1 MKEIEFQKE
10 KEKLMHTIS
19 IIKQILQDESLD
31 LKRLYDDFVG
41 DREELW
47 RIADRKKLHISNLEV
62 AANKPYFARIDF
74 ISEEDGNKSTIY
86 IGKNGIMNGTDIVVT
101 DWRAP
106 ISSLYYDAEIGKC
119 KYEAPTG
126 QITGEMLLKRQYEI
140 ENGILEEYF
149 DVDLV
154 SNDGLL
160 QKYLNDNNDARL
172 KSIVSTIQKEQNDV
186 IRKEIS
192 DNIIVQG
199 VAGSGK
205 TTVALHRIAY
215 LVYNYINS
223 IKQNQYL
230 VIGPNPVFLKYIRSV
245 LPELDVDGVEQC
257 TYEMFAKEYID
268 EDINIDFSNKKV
280 VANVSGKSKN
290 DIDKFKCS
298 MKYKDM
304 LEQFLKVYYYSIT
317 SKPLMLG
324 NFQVLSSQEI
334 EMAFKST
341 ENGYTNNLSNRI
353 ELTIDRLCRVI
364 EDKQNDLISK
374 YGEYSYEIFKT
385 ADSEEEKKKMRNMFS
400 KDRNEISKNCRS
412 SLRKYFNKTKINS
425 TKFYKLFLST
435 ISDFDIYQYPHLNEL
450 KQETLKNIKD
460 GFYDFEDLAALIYIK
475 RLISPDKAY
484 EKIRHVVIDEAQ
496 DLGEFNFYSLK
507 KALPSATFS
516 IFGDLAQ
523 SIYDYRGINNWD
535 EVNNS
540 MFDNAGNIIKF
551 NKSYRT
557 TAEIMDVADDVAESI
572 GLGRSDLVVR
582 HGEEVNISEL
592 EEERNIPEFI
602 AKKIIEYKEKGYKT
616 IAIISKTD
624 LLSNYIN
631 DDLSELGIN
640 IPNVSETDDLSD
652 ERFRICTISNQL
664 AKGLEF
670 DAVIINNANENIYS
684 SSNPLDMKLLYVAI
698 TRALHELDVVY
709 TGEVSKP
716 LESHLKKLSK
726 NNQLEKDNSSRS

>member
-1 MKEIEFQKE
+1 M
-10 KEKLMHTIS
+10 EKLEFERERAKLEQTIA
-19 IIKQILQDESLD
+19 IIKQILQDENLD
-31 LKRLYDDFVG
+31 LKKLYNDFVG

-47 RIADRKKLHISNLEV
+47 RIADRKKLHISNLEL
-62 AANKPYFARIDF
+62 AQDKPYFARIDF
-74 ISEEDGNKSTIY
+74 VAEEDGKTSTIY
-86 IGKNGIMNGTDIVVT
+86 IGKNGVMKNTDIIVT

-106 ISSLYYDAEIGKC
+106 ISSLYYDAEVGKC
-119 KYEAPTG
+119 GFEAPNG
-126 QITGEMLLKRQYEI
+126 RINGEMLLKRQYEI
-140 ENGILEEYF
+140 ENGELQEYF

-186 IRKEIS
+186 IRKKLS
-192 DNIIVQG
+192 DNIIIQG

-230 VIGPNPVFLKYIRSV
+230 VIGPNPMFLKYIKSV

-257 TYEMFAKEYID
+257 TYEMFAKKYID
-268 EDINIDFSNKKV
+268 EDININPSNKKV
-280 VANVSGKSKN
+280 VANISGKNKN

-304 LEQFLKVYYYSIT
+304 LDRFLALYFYSIT
-317 SKPLMLG
+317 SKPLMVG
-324 NFQVLSSQEI
+324 DFQVLSSE
-334 EMAFKST
+334 EMANIFKTT
-341 ENGYTNNLSNRI
+341 ENSYSNNLSNKI
-353 ELTIDRLCRVI
+353 ELTIDRLCRII
-364 EDKQNDLISK
+364 EDKQGEIMSN
-374 YGEYSYEIFKT
+374 YGEYSFELFKT
-385 ADSEEEKKKMRNMFS
+385 ASSDEEKNKMRSMFS
-400 KDRNEISKNCRS
+400 KDRTEISKNCRS
-412 SLRKYFNKTKINS
+412 SLRKYFNKSKYNATKL
-425 TKFYKLFLST
+425 YKLFLST
-435 ISDFDIYQYPHLNEL
+435 ISDFDIYEYPYLSEL
-450 KQETLKNIKD
+450 KKETTKNIK
-460 GFYDFEDLAALIYIK
+460 GNNYDFEDLASLIYIK
-475 RLISPDKAY
+475 RVISPDKDY

-507 KALPSATFS
+507 STLPSATFS

-523 SIYDYRGINNWD
+523 SIYDYRGINSWED
-535 EVNNS
+535 VNNS
-540 MFDNAGNIIKF
+540 MFNNNGNIINF

-557 TAEIMDVADDVAESI
+557 TAEIMNVADDVAESI
-572 GLGRSDLVVR
+572 GLGRSELVVR
-582 HGEEVNISEL
+582 HGEEVFVSEI
-592 EEERNIPEFI
+592 EEERNIPEYI

-616 IAIISKTD
+616 IAVISKTE

-631 DDLSELGIN
+631 DDLATLGIN

-670 DAVIINNANENIYS
+670 DAVIINNANEKVYS
-684 SSNPLDMKLLYVAI
+684 VSNPLDMKLLYVAI
-698 TRALHELDVVY
+698 TRALHELDIVY

-716 LESHLKKLSK
+716 LEKHVKKNFQSK
-726 NNQLEKDNSSRS
+726 QLIRKK